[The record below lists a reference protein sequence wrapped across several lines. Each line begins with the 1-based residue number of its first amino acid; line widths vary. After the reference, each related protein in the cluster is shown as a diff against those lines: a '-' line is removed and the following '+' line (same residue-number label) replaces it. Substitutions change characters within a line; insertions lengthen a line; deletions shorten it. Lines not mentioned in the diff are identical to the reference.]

1 VIFVDTSVW
10 SLFLRRDGERQELQ
24 VTRLKTALETGESI
38 FTTGIVLQ
46 EILQGVGNPRS
57 TELILGHFSAIPC
70 IAPQRADH
78 VDAAALR
85 NACRRAG
92 WQIGTIDA
100 LIAQLCIRHGLMLL
114 TTDQDFVRIK
124 KISALQVWQP

>member
-1 VIFVDTSVW
+1 MIFVDTSVW
-10 SLFLRRDGERQELQ
+10 SLFLRRDGERHEPQ
-24 VTRLKTALETGESI
+24 VIRLRMALESGEAI

-46 EILQGVGNPRS
+46 EILQGAVSPRS
-57 TELILGHFSAIPC
+57 SDLILEHFSAIPC
-70 IAPQRADH
+70 ITPQRTDH

-85 NACRRAG
+85 NACRRSG

-114 TTDQDFVRIK
+114 TTDQDFLRVK
-124 KISALQVWQP
+124 KISTLRVWQP

>member
-1 VIFVDTSVW
+1 MIFVDTRVW

-57 TELILGHFSAIPC
+57 TAVILEHFAAIPC

-85 NACRRAG
+85 NTCRRAG
-92 WQIGTIDA
+92 SQIGTIDA

-114 TTDQDFVRIK
+114 TTDQDFLRIK

>member
-1 VIFVDTSVW
+1 MIFVDTSVW
-10 SLFLRRDGERQELQ
+10 SLFLRRDGERHEPQ
-24 VTRLKTALETGESI
+24 VIRLRTTLESGEAI

-46 EILQGVGNPRS
+46 EILQGAGSPRS
-57 TELILGHFSAIPC
+57 SDLILEHFSAIPC
-70 IAPQRADH
+70 ITPQRTDH

-114 TTDQDFVRIK
+114 TTDQDFLRVK
-124 KISALQVWQP
+124 KISTLRVWQP